1 MNADGPHPRLGL
13 LLATVS
19 LGSILAPLNST
30 MLAVALPELRRDF
43 GVGHGEIAWLVSA
56 YLIAM
61 AVAQPLGGR
70 LGDQLGRVAVFR
82 AGLVLFLALSLAA
95 AAAPTFTALVAL
107 RTGQALIGAAVIPNG
122 IAMMRE
128 SVPVNRLGRSG
139 GLLGSIV
146 SISAAVGPLLGA
158 GLLAL
163 GSWRLLFLMNA
174 PLVAA
179 GVLLVT
185 ALNYGEGPRRRAVSL
200 DWLGAGSFAACLAA
214 MTVLLGALRG
224 SADVA
229 LVVTEAVALPVCG
242 AVFVRR
248 QELRERLRELA
259 GERRRFGY
267 RRLHVLLRREGHEV
281 NHKRIYRLYREEGL
295 AVRKRRRK
303 RVSRADRVP
312 LQAPTGPNQV
322 WISDFVHDALSWGRK
337 IRMLT
342 IEDAF
347 TREAL
352 AIEVD
357 TSLSGV
363 RVVRVL
369 DRLTEERGAI
379 PDVIVLDNGPE
390 LTSRALDQWAYEH
403 GVRLHFIDPGKPQ
416 QNGFIESFNGKL
428 RDECLN
434 EHWFLS
440 LADARRIIEDRRI
453 DYNRNRPHS
462 SLGNLTPEE
471 YLAEYT
477 KRLEPAGF
485 PL

>member
-1 MNADGPHPRLGL
+1 VRPA
-13 LLATVS
+13 
-19 LGSILAPLNST
+19 
-30 MLAVALPELRRDF
+30 ERRP
-43 GVGHGEIAWLVSA
+43 VVE
-56 YLIAM
+56 Y
-61 AVAQPLGGR
+61 
-70 LGDQLGRVAVFR
+70 
-82 AGLVLFLALSLAA
+82 
-95 AAAPTFTALVAL
+95 LVAEWCL
-107 RTGQALIGAAVIPNG
+107 AERRACGLASLSRSTVRYRP
-122 IAMMRE
+122 R
-128 SVPVNRLGRSG
+128 RSG
-139 GLLGSIV
+139 
-146 SISAAVGPLLGA
+146 
-158 GLLAL
+158 
-163 GSWRLLFLMNA
+163 
-174 PLVAA
+174 
-179 GVLLVT
+179 
-185 ALNYGEGPRRRAVSL
+185 
-200 DWLGAGSFAACLAA
+200 D
-214 MTVLLGALRG
+214 
-224 SADVA
+224 
-229 LVVTEAVALPVCG
+229 
-242 AVFVRR
+242 

-267 RRLHVLLRREGHEV
+267 RRLHVMLRREGHEV
-281 NHKRIYRLYREEGL
+281 NHKRVYRLYREEGL
-295 AVRKRRRK
+295 TVRKRRRK

-312 LQAPTGPNQV
+312 LAAPAGPNQV
-322 WISDFVHDALSWGRK
+322 WTSDFVHDALSWGRK

-342 IEDAF
+342 VEDAF

-390 LTSRALDQWAYEH
+390 LTSRALDQWAYQR

-440 LADARRIIEDRRI
+440 LADARRIIEDWRM
-453 DYNRNRPHS
+453 DYNQNRPHS
-462 SLGNLTPEE
+462 SLGNLTPAE

-477 KRLEPAGF
+477 KRLETAGF